1 MKIVRVTYTTQP
13 SFAAQNRQNIEAV
26 MNALQQL
33 NNPGILYFTTC
44 ENDEKTFV
52 HTALFKS
59 DEEQKML
66 SGLESFKFFQEQL
79 KQSQPEAA
87 PKQEI
92 LSFVGISHPMFNF

>member
-1 MKIVRVTYTTQP
+1 
-13 SFAAQNRQNIEAV
+13 
-26 MNALQQL
+26 
-33 NNPGILYFTTC
+33 
-44 ENDEKTFV
+44 V